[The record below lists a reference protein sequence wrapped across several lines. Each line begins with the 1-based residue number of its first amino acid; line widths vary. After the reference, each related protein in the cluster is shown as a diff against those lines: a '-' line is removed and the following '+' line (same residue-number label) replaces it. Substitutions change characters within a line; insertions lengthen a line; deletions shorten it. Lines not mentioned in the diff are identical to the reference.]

1 MTLAMHT
8 FLDVLRLIFSTHTSA
23 RRFLEIDLLRGV
35 AILMMILYHI
45 LFDLWFF
52 GIASVD
58 VLSGFWRY
66 FALTTAT
73 LFIALSGLSLPIS
86 YERRRSRMSG
96 QALCVDFAKRGGK
109 VFFFGMCATLATW
122 LFIGDG
128 FIVFGILHLIGF
140 AIVIAPLFLRF
151 GRWNIIPGLAIVL
164 ASLPLSRIS
173 GPYWLVWLGVHP
185 SSFYSV
191 DYVPVVPWL
200 GVVLIGMAIGFL
212 LYPGGKRRFKI
223 SLPETKVLDA
233 VCLMGRNSLAIYL
246 IHQPVIVAVLLAV
259 MSLVG

>member
-1 MTLAMHT
+1 MNPESSAW
-8 FLDVLRLIFSTHTSA
+8 RLGQVFSTHTSA
-23 RRFLEIDLLRGV
+23 RRFVEIDLLRGI

-52 GIASVD
+52 GIAFID
-58 VLSGFWRY
+58 VLNGFWRY

-73 LFIALSGLSLPIS
+73 LFIALAGLSLPIS
-86 YERRRSRMSG
+86 YERRRSRLSG
-96 QALCVDFAKRGGK
+96 TSLFLDFAKRGGK
-109 VFFFGMCATLATW
+109 VFFFGMCATIATW

-140 AIVIAPLFLRF
+140 AIIVAPLFLRL
-151 GRWNIIPGLAIVL
+151 GRWNIIPGLLIIL
-164 ASLPLSRIS
+164 ASVPLSRIA
-173 GPYWLVWLGVHP
+173 GPYWLVWFGVHP

-200 GVVLIGMAIGFL
+200 GVVLIGMAVGFL

-223 SLPETKVLDA
+223 ALPETKTLDA
-233 VCLMGRNSLAIYL
+233 VCMMGRNSLVIYL
-246 IHQPVIVAVLLAV
+246 IHQPIIVAVLLA
-259 MSLVG
+259 MTYLSG